1 MKILRRYLS
10 RQIIG
15 AILLVVL
22 ALIMLFSFFDLIYEL
37 RDVGSES
44 YRLPAAVA
52 YVVLSIPGHLYEL
65 LPVATLIGTLFV
77 LAQLVVHSEYA
88 VMRTSGVSIM
98 NMAWTLMRTGLLF
111 AIATFLTGEFLVPLS
126 EQAAKKLR
134 LEQTSNVVAQT
145 FRSGLWVKDEE
156 SFVNVARV
164 LYDAT
169 LQDVRIYE
177 FDDQYRLRTISQA
190 RQGKYVRSNRWLLT
204 DVVQTKFAD
213 GRTSVARAAELDW
226 HSVLTPNVLSVL
238 LIPPEKMSLW
248 TLYSYVHHLREN
260 HQEPRRYEIALWNKL
275 IYPVAVLVMILLAL
289 PFGYMNVREG
299 GVSAKIFAGIMLG
312 LSFHLI
318 SRLFG
323 HVGQLAAWPP
333 VLAAVVPT
341 AGFLALAIF
350 MLQRL
355 ERR

>member
-1 MKILRRYLS
+1 MKVLRRYLS

-15 AILLVVL
+15 GIVLVVT
-22 ALIMLFSFFDLIYEL
+22 ALIMLFSFFDLVYEL

-44 YRLPAAVA
+44 YRFAAALA
-52 YVVLSIPGHLYEL
+52 YVALSIPGHLYEL

-88 VMRTSGVSIM
+88 VMRTSGV
-98 NMAWTLMRTGLLF
+98 LF
-111 AIATFLTGEFLVPLS
+111 AVATFLTGEFLVPMS

-169 LQDVRIYE
+169 LQDIRIYE

-190 RQGKYVRSNRWLLT
+190 RQGKYLRSNRWLLT
-204 DVVQTKFAD
+204 DVVQTKFAE
-213 GRTSVARAAELDW
+213 GSTSVARAAELDW
-226 HSVLTPNVLSVL
+226 QSVLTPSVLSVL

-248 TLYSYVHHLREN
+248 TLYSYVRHLRDN

-275 IYPVAVLVMILLAL
+275 IYPIAVLVMILLAL

-333 VLAAVVPT
+333 ILAAVVPT

-350 MLQRL
+350 MLRRL

>member
-1 MKILRRYLS
+1 
-10 RQIIG
+10 
-15 AILLVVL
+15 
-22 ALIMLFSFFDLIYEL
+22 
-37 RDVGSES
+37 
-44 YRLPAAVA
+44 
-52 YVVLSIPGHLYEL
+52 
-65 LPVATLIGTLFV
+65 
-77 LAQLVVHSEYA
+77 
-88 VMRTSGVSIM
+88 
-98 NMAWTLMRTGLLF
+98 
-111 AIATFLTGEFLVPLS
+111 
-126 EQAAKKLR
+126 
-134 LEQTSNVVAQT
+134 
-145 FRSGLWVKDEE
+145 
-156 SFVNVARV
+156 
-164 LYDAT
+164 
-169 LQDVRIYE
+169 
-177 FDDQYRLRTISQA
+177 
-190 RQGKYVRSNRWLLT
+190 
-204 DVVQTKFAD
+204 
-213 GRTSVARAAELDW
+213 
-226 HSVLTPNVLSVL
+226 VL

-248 TLYSYVHHLREN
+248 TLYSYVRHLRDN

-350 MLQRL
+350 MLYRL